1 MRRDVRMRLAAVI
14 AAWLSVQAPAL
25 ADEAGAGKP
34 VSPAAAT
41 TPGAGAENQT
51 KVETPDPSELLV
63 PPVFSKRSP
72 ETLADLA
79 EMEGHLKA
87 VAAKVAPTVVGI
99 QIGRAQG
106 SGVIVT
112 KDGYVLTAGHVSGP
126 PGGRARIILPSGRV
140 VEGKIL
146 GRHRL
151 ADAGLIKIQG
161 DQKDLPFA
169 PMAAGDSVERTEW
182 CLTMGH
188 PGGFNKERPAPLRFG
203 RVLSTSRNTIQ
214 TDCELVGGDS
224 GGPVFD
230 MEGHVI
236 GINSRIGPQ
245 TSMNF
250 HAPIGVFQEE
260 WDRLVASED
269 IKGHTGSFL
278 GVSGEKADAGLKIT
292 TVHERS
298 PADRAGIKVGD
309 VLVTFQG
316 KKVPDIET
324 LIDLVGSEPP
334 GRRIR
339 LQVLRDSKP
348 KDFELQLG
356 ELEEK

>member
-1 MRRDVRMRLAAVI
+1 MRRDVQLRLAAAMV
-14 AAWLSVQAPAL
+14 AWLSVQAPAL
-25 ADEAGAGKP
+25 TEEPATAG
-34 VSPAAAT
+34 VRT
-41 TPGAGAENQT
+41 GANSQT
-51 KVETPDPSELLV
+51 KVETAVPELLV

-79 EMEGHLKA
+79 SMEGHLKL

-106 SGVIVT
+106 SGVLVT

-126 PGGRARIILPSGRV
+126 PGNRARVILPSGKV
-140 VEGKIL
+140 VEGKTL
-146 GRHRL
+146 GRNRL

-161 DQKDLPFA
+161 NQTDWPFS

-188 PGGFNKERPAPLRFG
+188 PGGFNQDRAAPLRFG

-230 MEGHVI
+230 MEGRVI

-245 TSMNF
+245 TAMNF
-250 HAPIGVFQEE
+250 HAPIGAFEE
-260 WDRLVASED
+260 DWDRLVASED
-269 IKGHTGSFL
+269 IKGHTGAFL
-278 GVSGEKADAGLKIT
+278 GVSGEASDAGLKIT
-292 TVHERS
+292 TVHGGS
-298 PADRAGIKVGD
+298 PADRAGIQVGD
-309 VLVTFQG
+309 TLVTFQG
-316 KKVPDIET
+316 KKVPSINT
-324 LIDLVGSEPP
+324 LIDLVGSESP
-334 GRRIR
+334 GRRVR
-339 LQVLRDSKP
+339 LQILRDGKP

-356 ELEEK
+356 EGRSG